1 MHSRLVKIVN
11 IEIEPVCG
19 LHRLEQQSA
28 GTFFTVA
35 QAAVAAKPTEA
46 TNSQRLRRRRF
57 RSAIEGYLYLA
68 PTLIGLGIFVYYP
81 IVESFRL
88 SLNRVAPFGNA
99 MRFVGLDNYTRLLT
113 NSEYWETIRITL
125 LFVLGTVPTGIF
137 LAVVLAIFLSYPV
150 RRLKPLHRTLIFVP
164 VVISSAV
171 AGVLFRWLYHPVVG
185 YLNYW
190 MVSLGLFDSMKD
202 APNWLADKEW
212 ALVAVIIATTWRQ
225 LGFNVIIAL
234 AGVQNIDS
242 VFYDAAKVDGAG
254 LFGRIRH
261 VTLPLLSPTLF
272 FLLIINV
279 IYSFQAFGEIHIL
292 TMGGPG
298 RATTT
303 LVYSIFHD
311 AFVGTP
317 MRGIASAQA
326 YMLALM
332 IIVMSYLNFVA
343 VNRRVH
349 YQ

>member
-1 MHSRLVKIVN
+1 
-11 IEIEPVCG
+11 
-19 LHRLEQQSA
+19 
-28 GTFFTVA
+28 
-35 QAAVAAKPTEA
+35 
-46 TNSQRLRRRRF
+46 
-57 RSAIEGYLYLA
+57 
-68 PTLIGLGIFVYYP
+68 
-81 IVESFRL
+81 
-88 SLNRVAPFGNA
+88 
-99 MRFVGLDNYTRLLT
+99 MRFVGFDNYVKLLT
-113 NSEYWETIRITL
+113 DREYWDGVRITL
-125 LFVLGTVPTGIF
+125 LFVLGTVPTGIV
-137 LAVVLAIFLSYPV
+137 LAVLLAILLAYPL
-150 RRLKPLHRTLIFVP
+150 RHLGALHRTLIFVP

-185 YLNYW
+185 YINYW
-190 MVSLGLFDSMKD
+190 MVQIGLFDSMKD

-234 AGVQNIDS
+234 AGVQNIDQS
-242 VFYDAAKVDGAG
+242 FYDAAKVDGANVIQ
-254 LFGRIRH
+254 RIRH

-292 TMGGPG
+292 TGGGPG

-303 LVYSIFHD
+303 MVYAIFLD

-326 YMLALM
+326 YILA
-332 IIVMSYLNFVA
+332 IFVIAMSYINFV
-343 VNRRVH
+343 VVSKRVH